1 MLKVEHLAK
10 RFGEKQLFEDL
21 SFACRGGLILRAPSG
36 WGKTTLMRIL
46 MGLETADAGSVTGV
60 GRVCPLFQENRLIP
74 HLDAVQNVQIVCGD
88 LAAQKI
94 TAELAA
100 VGLGAKECCLPAA
113 RLSGGQKRRVALI
126 RALLAPGD
134 LVLLDEPFTGLDEAS
149 AALAAKDIHKHCAGR
164 TALAAVHDPLGIQ
177 LLGWPVLN
185 LTNPAPLP

>member
-1 MLKVEHLAK
+1 M
-10 RFGEKQLFEDL
+10 
-21 SFACRGGLILRAPSG
+21 CRSCAGILQHKKSQPSLRQWG
-36 WGKTTLMRIL
+36 W
-46 MGLETADAGSVTGV
+46 
-60 GRVCPLFQENRLIP
+60 
-74 HLDAVQNVQIVCGD
+74 
-88 LAAQKI
+88 
-94 TAELAA
+94 
-100 VGLGAKECCLPAA
+100 GAKECCLPAA

-149 AALAAKDIHKHCAGR
+149 AALAAKAIHKHCTGR

>member
-10 RFGEKQLFEDL
+10 GFGEKQLFEDL

-46 MGLETADAGSVTGV
+46 MGLETADAGSVSGA
-60 GRVCPLFQENRLIP
+60 GRVCPLFQEDRLIP
-74 HLDAVQNVQIVCGD
+74 HLTAVQNVQIVCGD
-88 LAAQKI
+88 AAAQKI
-94 TAELAA
+94 TAELA
-100 VGLGAKECCLPAA
+100 
-113 RLSGGQKRRVALI
+113 VALI

-149 AALAAKDIHKHCAGR
+149 AALAAKAIHKHCAGR
-164 TALAAVHDPLGIQ
+164 MALAAVHDPLGIQ